1 MARKID
7 PGSEAAGPGP
17 TGSEC
22 LLAWKSDD
30 GTVTSV
36 GPLSRDRAE
45 ILLQVYGRMYPDQT
59 CWVQPLPREVEDLHL
74 GRVRRSRSFPVVEP
88 SDRDH

>member
-1 MARKID
+1 MAVKAE
-7 PGSEAAGPGP
+7 PGDEAAGWG
-17 TGSEC
+17 TAGTEC
-22 LLAWKSDD
+22 LLSWKSDD

-45 ILLQVYGRMYPDQT
+45 ALLQVYGRMYPDQT

-74 GRVRRSRSFPVVEP
+74 GRVRRSRSLPLVEA